1 MSAQVESNGASESNN
16 NCVKDVRLLL
26 LPENSTDSDGNP
38 ASVAFSA
45 ESHKKFI
52 DDLTRTIDVG
62 HVRRKRLWRVPWF
75 ILLMSFV
82 QISLHWIASECMQ
95 KVLIFKPEWNVEY
108 WRLLTYMLLHSDYW
122 HLSLNICFQVSAWKW
137 SRVTGVWPWS
147 IWWVA
152 SLVRWPMPGCSPISI

>member
-82 QISLHWIASECMQ
+82 QVRFYA
-95 KVLIFKPEWNVEY
+95 
-108 WRLLTYMLLHSDYW
+108 
-122 HLSLNICFQVSAWKW
+122 
-137 SRVTGVWPWS
+137 
-147 IWWVA
+147 VA
-152 SLVRWPMPGCSPISI
+152 PLVRLSIILCFPFLSARQRGV